1 MALLNLQQVS
11 LAFGHV
17 PLLDHVDFAIEPAER
32 IALIGRNGVGKT
44 SLLKVVL
51 GSVLPDSGKLQRQ
64 NGITLANVAQEPV
77 FGQAQTIFQAV
88 AQGMGAVWDLLEQY
102 EAMAQDPGHHPELLH
117 ALQQAIDEQNGW
129 STKSRIEQTLGR
141 LKLDASILLSELS
154 GGQRKRVALARA
166 LVAEPSILVL
176 DEPTNHLD
184 VESIEWLEETL
195 KSFAGSVLL
204 VTHDRCFLNNV
215 ATRIVELDRGRLRS
229 YPGNFAAYQSRK
241 ENELNAERLE
251 QTRFDKMLSQ
261 EEVWIRKGVEARRT
275 RSVGRVERLLQMR
288 KERAARRE
296 ETGRVNFSID
306 RGVASG
312 KLVAELKNV
321 SKSWNEKLIIK
332 DFSAVIMRGDKV
344 GLIGPNGAGK
354 TTLLKLILGEIT
366 PDAGTVRLGTQLQV
380 AYFDQLRTQLE
391 EERTVIDSITPG
403 SDWIEIGGQRKH
415 VMSYLQD
422 FLFAPERARSPVK
435 SLSGGERNRLL
446 LARLFARP
454 ANVLV
459 LDEPTNDLDIDTLEL
474 LEEMLQN
481 YEGTVFL
488 VSHDRTFLDNVVTET
503 IAWEGPGQWREYVG
517 GYQDWIRQREP
528 MIKNSPVVAV
538 KNSALVPPVQAAA
551 KAAPKKSAKLS
562 YKEQKELDEL
572 PAKLAALE
580 EEQAWVV
587 SQLNDPAF
595 YQKGSEEIRKVT
607 LRAEEIEALLTE
619 LLIRWD
625 MLESKLLSNS

>member
-32 IALIGRNGVGKT
+32 IALIGRNGTGKT
-44 SLLKVVL
+44 SLLKVVI
-51 GSVLPDSGKLQRQ
+51 GSVLPDSGEIQRQ
-64 NGITLANVAQEPV
+64 NGLSLASVAQEPV
-77 FGQAQTIFQAV
+77 FGEAQTIFQAV
-88 AQGMGAVWDLLEQY
+88 AQGIGSVWNLLEQY
-102 EAMAQDPGHHPELLH
+102 EAMVQDPDHNPEVLH
-117 ALQQAIDEQNGW
+117 ALQQAIDDQHGW
-129 STKSRIEQTLGR
+129 RATSRIEQALGR
-141 LKLDASILLSELS
+141 LKLEASTPLSDLS

-204 VTHDRCFLNNV
+204 VTHDRFFLNNV
-215 ATRIVELDRGRLRS
+215 ATRIVELDRGKLRS

-241 ENELNAERLE
+241 EYELNAERLE
-251 QTRFDKMLSQ
+251 QARFDKMLSQ
-261 EEVWIRKGVEARRT
+261 EEIWIRKGVEARRT

-296 ETGRVNFSID
+296 QTGRVNFSID
-306 RGVASG
+306 SGIASG

-321 SKSWNEKLIIK
+321 SKSWDGKLIIK

-380 AYFDQLRTQLE
+380 AYFDQLRAQLE

-403 SDWIEIGGQRKH
+403 SEWIEIGGQRKH

-446 LARLFARP
+446 LARLLARP

-459 LDEPTNDLDIDTLEL
+459 LDEPTNDLDMDTLEL

-517 GYQDWIRQREP
+517 GYQDWIRQRGALP
-528 MIKNSPVVAV
+528 SSSFAPAPNKLRVPVPITAQPVKAAV
-538 KNSALVPPVQAAA
+538 K
-551 KAAPKKSAKLS
+551 KASKLS
-562 YKEQKELDEL
+562 YKEQKELEEL

-580 EEQAWVV
+580 TEQAEVL
-587 SQLNDPAF
+587 SKLNDPAF
-595 YQKGSEEIRKVT
+595 YQKGPDEIRKVT
-607 LRAEEIEALLTE
+607 QRAEEIEALLTE

-625 MLESKLLSNS
+625 MLESKSA

>member
-1 MALLNLQQVS
+1 MAILNLQQVS

-32 IALIGRNGVGKT
+32 IALIGRNGTGKT
-44 SLLKVVL
+44 SLLKVVI
-51 GSVLPDSGKLQRQ
+51 GSVLPDSGEIQRQ
-64 NGITLANVAQEPV
+64 NGLSLASVAQEPV
-77 FGQAQTIFQAV
+77 FGEAQTIFQAV
-88 AQGMGAVWDLLEQY
+88 AQGIGSLWNLLEQY
-102 EAMAQDPGHHPELLH
+102 EAMAQDPAHNPEVLH
-117 ALQQAIDEQNGW
+117 ALQQSIDDQNGW
-129 STKSRIEQTLGR
+129 RATSRIEQALCR
-141 LKLDASILLSELS
+141 LKLDASAPLSDLS

-204 VTHDRCFLNNV
+204 VTHDRFFLNNV
-215 ATRIVELDRGRLRS
+215 ATRIVELDRGKLRS

-241 ENELNAERLE
+241 EYELNAERLE
-251 QTRFDKMLSQ
+251 QARFDKMLSQ
-261 EEVWIRKGVEARRT
+261 EEIWIRKGVEARRT

-296 ETGRVNFSID
+296 QTGRVNFSID
-306 RGVASG
+306 SGIASG

-321 SKSWNEKLIIK
+321 SKSWDGKLIIK

-354 TTLLKLILGEIT
+354 TTLLRLILGEIT

-403 SDWIEIGGQRKH
+403 SEWIEIGGQRKH

-446 LARLFARP
+446 LARLLARP

-459 LDEPTNDLDIDTLEL
+459 LDEPTNDLDMDTLEL

-517 GYQDWIRQREP
+517 GYQDWIRQRGALP
-528 MIKNSPVVAV
+528 SSSFAPAPNKLRVPVPITAQPVKAAV
-538 KNSALVPPVQAAA
+538 K
-551 KAAPKKSAKLS
+551 KASKLS
-562 YKEQKELDEL
+562 YKEQKELEEL

-580 EEQAWVV
+580 TEQAEVL
-587 SQLNDPAF
+587 SKLNDPAF
-595 YQKGSEEIRKVT
+595 YQKGPDEIRKVT
-607 LRAEEIEALLTE
+607 QRAEEIEALLTE

-625 MLESKLLSNS
+625 MLESKSA

>member
-1 MALLNLQQVS
+1 
-11 LAFGHV
+11 
-17 PLLDHVDFAIEPAER
+17 
-32 IALIGRNGVGKT
+32 
-44 SLLKVVL
+44 
-51 GSVLPDSGKLQRQ
+51 
-64 NGITLANVAQEPV
+64 
-77 FGQAQTIFQAV
+77 
-88 AQGMGAVWDLLEQY
+88 
-102 EAMAQDPGHHPELLH
+102 
-117 ALQQAIDEQNGW
+117 
-129 STKSRIEQTLGR
+129 
-141 LKLDASILLSELS
+141 
-154 GGQRKRVALARA
+154 
-166 LVAEPSILVL
+166 
-176 DEPTNHLD
+176 
-184 VESIEWLEETL
+184 
-195 KSFAGSVLL
+195 
-204 VTHDRCFLNNV
+204 
-215 ATRIVELDRGRLRS
+215 
-229 YPGNFAAYQSRK
+229 
-241 ENELNAERLE
+241 
-251 QTRFDKMLSQ
+251 MLSQ
-261 EEVWIRKGVEARRT
+261 EEIWIRKGVEARRT

-296 ETGRVNFSID
+296 QTGRVNFSID
-306 RGVASG
+306 SGIASG

-321 SKSWNEKLIIK
+321 SKSWDGKLIIK

-354 TTLLKLILGEIT
+354 TTLLRLILGEIT

-403 SDWIEIGGQRKH
+403 SAWIEIGGQRKH

-446 LARLFARP
+446 LARLLARP

-459 LDEPTNDLDIDTLEL
+459 LDEPTNDLDMDTLEL

-517 GYQDWIRQREP
+517 GYQDWIRQRGAVP
-528 MIKNSPVVAV
+528 SSTFAPAPNKLRVPVPITAQPVKAAV
-538 KNSALVPPVQAAA
+538 K
-551 KAAPKKSAKLS
+551 KASKLS
-562 YKEQKELDEL
+562 YKEQKELEEL

-580 EEQAWVV
+580 TEQAEVL
-587 SQLNDPAF
+587 SKLNDPAF
-595 YQKGSEEIRKVT
+595 YQKGPDEIRKVT
-607 LRAEEIEALLTE
+607 QRAEEIEALLTE

-625 MLESKLLSNS
+625 MLESKSA